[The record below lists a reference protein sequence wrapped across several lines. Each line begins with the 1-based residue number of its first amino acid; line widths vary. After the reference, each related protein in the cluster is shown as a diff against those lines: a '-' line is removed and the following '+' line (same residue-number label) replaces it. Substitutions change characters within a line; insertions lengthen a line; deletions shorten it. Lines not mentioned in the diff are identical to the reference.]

1 MKRPLLAVLALL
13 LAGCSNGE
21 VNPIVGAAVQEV
33 LPGRGA
39 PGTAPA
45 AAPITRQAITRAD
58 VATIRARLLGDQR
71 PTILFAASENG
82 GYVTY
87 ASSIRQ
93 ALTLRGSQITA
104 SRGLGYDLL
113 SAVSSHPD
121 PLTSPI
127 PPGSWPAEVE
137 RSYEFSAFAPQGR
150 IETYRCRFEFGE
162 VREVTILQ
170 VRHRGV
176 EVAEICDGPAGR
188 FENLHLADVE
198 TGFVWRSLQWLG
210 TDQGLVDLEVVLPF
224 TGRRS

>member
-1 MKRPLLAVLALL
+1 MRRSLLAALALM
-13 LAGCSNGE
+13 LAGCSDGA

-39 PGTAPA
+39 PEAAPA
-45 AAPITRQAITRAD
+45 AAPLTREAITRAD
-58 VATIRARLLGDQR
+58 VATIRARLLGDER

-104 SRGLGYDLL
+104 SRGLGHDLL
-113 SAVSSHPD
+113 SATSSGPD
-121 PLTSPI
+121 PLATPI
-127 PPGSWPAEVE
+127 PPAQWPAGVV

-150 IETYRCRFEFGE
+150 VETYRCRFEFGE

-176 EVAEICDGPAGR
+176 EIAEICEGPAGR

-210 TDQGLVDLEVVLPF
+210 TGQGLVDLEVVLPF

>member
-1 MKRPLLAVLALL
+1 MRRPLLAALALL
-13 LAGCSNGE
+13 LAACSDGE
-21 VNPIVGAAVQEV
+21 VNPIVGAAVREV

-39 PGTAPA
+39 HEAAPA
-45 AAPITRQAITRAD
+45 APPLTREAITRAD
-58 VATIRARLLGDQR
+58 VATIRARLLGDER

-113 SAVSSHPD
+113 SATSSQPD
-121 PLTSPI
+121 PLAASV
-127 PPGSWPAEVE
+127 PPARWPEEVE

-150 IETYRCRFEFGE
+150 IETYHCRFEFGE
-162 VREVTILQ
+162 VREVTILE
-170 VRHRGV
+170 VAHVGV
-176 EVAEICDGPAGR
+176 EVAEICEGPAGR
-188 FENLHLADVE
+188 FENLHLADLE

-210 TDQGLVDLEVVLPF
+210 PQQGLIDLEVVLPF
-224 TGRRS
+224 TGRRT